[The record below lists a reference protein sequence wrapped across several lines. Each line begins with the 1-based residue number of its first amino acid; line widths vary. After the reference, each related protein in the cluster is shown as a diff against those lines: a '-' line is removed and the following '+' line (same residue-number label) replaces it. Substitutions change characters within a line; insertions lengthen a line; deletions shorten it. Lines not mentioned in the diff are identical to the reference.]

1 MRSRGPRH
9 QGSLGQTHGCRQLD
23 LNGDQWAGAFSQ
35 FLEKIP
41 DESGVQDLD
50 ALVVQRTQLVQQVFR
65 WDVSKTVRADS
76 VEIISRGES
85 IVGSFSEELV
95 KVTAKV

>member
-1 MRSRGPRH
+1 M
-9 QGSLGQTHGCRQLD
+9 
-23 LNGDQWAGAFSQ
+23 
-35 FLEKIP
+35 
-41 DESGVQDLD
+41 D